1 MDFIDDNSPGCQPI
15 HDWVTN
21 VVSAIVIVGMS
32 TAYAPQHYRIIK
44 KQSSEGFSPL
54 FLLLGST
61 SAAAGFWNMIT
72 MQWGVARCCGSVGW
86 GSCVEM
92 TAGIFQVF
100 WQWFCFTLIFVLY
113 IRYYPERLKYLDV
126 CGYESRQPLKTS
138 EWRFAQFCA
147 WVTFGHLYALSPPG
161 LSRTLTSSYQC
172 VQWAIDTIPNEYR
185 SAYTR
190 PYHASSRPRT
200 TMGYF
205 PRGLISY
212 ARSDPVRAA
221 ADTHIPTQARG
232 CVEYSDDVYQ
242 CTWVGVHDHQ
252 YRIAAWNKLDEL
264 VHFFGSGDLADNIIA
279 HMHSLEVATT

>member
-1 MDFIDDNSPGCQPI
+1 MDFVDENSQGCQPI

-21 VVSAIVIVGMS
+21 VISAIVIVGMS

-72 MQWGVARCCGSVGW
+72 MQWGVARCCGSVSW

-126 CGYESRQPLKTS
+126 YGYDSSQPLKTS
-138 EWRFAQFCA
+138 DWQFAQFCA
-147 WVTFGHLYALSPPG
+147 WVTFGHFVFSGLATLYCRDRTSRDVISPP
-161 LSRTLTSSYQC
+161 SR
-172 VQWAIDTIPNEYR
+172 AP
-185 SAYTR
+185 
-190 PYHASSRPRT
+190 
-200 TMGYF
+200 
-205 PRGLISY
+205 
-212 ARSDPVRAA
+212 
-221 ADTHIPTQARG
+221 
-232 CVEYSDDVYQ
+232 
-242 CTWVGVHDHQ
+242 
-252 YRIAAWNKLDEL
+252 
-264 VHFFGSGDLADNIIA
+264 
-279 HMHSLEVATT
+279 SLY